1 MTETKKAL
9 EERLIRKPSPPTPRK
24 DPSELEEGEIED
36 SESEPEEEP
45 DDDLDLT
52 DTKVKAVDEEAE
64 LMQQELDILLASP
77 EKKRTMRMYA
87 DDLEDEILTKK
98 SVNTVNRVFSLQC
111 FNFTILTLKR
121 VKRLQNFVNVYTVY
135 NKRNATV

>member
-1 MTETKKAL
+1 MPPSGASCYISGAVTETKKAL

-24 DPSELEEGEIED
+24 NPSELEEGEIED

-98 SVNTVNRVFSLQC
+98 SVNTVNSIHVL
-111 FNFTILTLKR
+111 
-121 VKRLQNFVNVYTVY
+121 
-135 NKRNATV
+135 